1 MRETLDNIPTAVE
14 GLNELD
20 ELYNDLRA
28 MQVADKFV
36 ALDFTMVRGLSYY
49 TGPIFE
55 AVLLSDDPEE
65 RVGSISGGGRYDDL
79 IGLFRKEALPTV
91 GVSIGIERLITLM
104 DKRNLYPQNLNST
117 VVEVLVTVFGPE
129 TRALST
135 NIASALRACDNSMK

>member
-65 RVGSISGGGRYDDL
+65 RVGSVSGGGRYDDL

-91 GVSIGIERLITLM
+91 GVSLGIERLITLM
-104 DKRNLYPQNLNST
+104 DKRQMYPPELKRT
-117 VVEVLVTVFGPE
+117 VVQVLITVFGPD
-129 TRALST
+129 TRPGALGL
-135 NIASALRACDNSMK
+135 ASALR